1 MAEIRRLTWSYW
13 YVCVLVVLPLYASVT
28 ASVRMFPFPSY
39 VRFVSSRT
47 VRVSPSTSVYVSFTG
62 RPKSLYVYASSVV
75 KVPPVRNDVLSVI
88 FSISPYALYAYE
100 RISFLLFVGE
110 VVFAVP

>member
-1 MAEIRRLTWSYW
+1 
-13 YVCVLVVLPLYASVT
+13 
-28 ASVRMFPFPSY
+28 MFPFPSY

-62 RPKSLYVYASSVV
+62 RPKSLYVYVSSVV

-100 RISFLLFVGE
+100 RRLLYLSNVIAPFSICPSNCHTPIGTRVRPPPLATPE
-110 VVFAVP
+110 